1 MPYTRIV
8 IGSSV
13 FHKLAVSLQAKSL
26 SPHEKLP
33 KELALR
39 LRVVFRMS
47 LDPFVVI
54 LFVCLFLVGRLF
66 VKYFCILHFLFFFF
80 LIWGY
85 IYFSHFYLCGGHTS
99 RVIGLFIYLQVMT
112 FMYSSI
118 YLHIHLPMPWVTIVL
133 YSSIVYRP
141 IHCFLHIVWARGS
154 SVSGKEES
162 VQVAPGLTTAV
173 VGHTCTGRMRATWNA
188 VTRCHG
194 VH

>member
-80 LIWGY
+80 SFEGIYIFLI
-85 IYFSHFYLCGGHTS
+85 
-99 RVIGLFIYLQVMT
+99 FI
-112 FMYSSI
+112 
-118 YLHIHLPMPWVTIVL
+118 
-133 YSSIVYRP
+133 
-141 IHCFLHIVWARGS
+141 C
-154 SVSGKEES
+154 
-162 VQVAPGLTTAV
+162 
-173 VGHTCTGRMRATWNA
+173 VGDILLEL
-188 VTRCHG
+188 
-194 VH
+194 